1 MGSASREALAQ
12 ARTALRDGLATSVG
26 TELLEVS
33 GTIASNPALAS
44 ALGDHSAAAEA
55 KSAVISQLFGA
66 LSADALAVLGAAV
79 SGRWSSP
86 DEFAAGIEE
95 LGIRATGV
103 SQPALSDELLSVA
116 DLVARNH
123 ELQLTLGSKLVA
135 AAGKVSLLERLLTG
149 KVSAAAITVANQLVS
164 YPRGRRFE
172 SALREAARISADQI
186 GCDLATVTVAAPLSA
201 QQQARLASALERTAG
216 RTVKITTV
224 IDPSVIGGI
233 RVQITDDVIDGS
245 IRSRLDDLRT
255 QLAA

>member
-12 ARTALRDGLATSVG
+12 ARTALRDGLAATVG

-33 GTIASNPALAS
+33 GAIAQNPALAS

-55 KSAVISQLFGA
+55 KNAVISQLFGA
-66 LSADALAVLGAAV
+66 LSADALAVLRAAV

-86 DEFAAGIEE
+86 DEFAAGVEE
-95 LGIRATGV
+95 LGIRAVGI
-103 SQPALSDELLSVA
+103 SAAGLSDELLSVA
-116 DLVARNH
+116 DLVASNH
-123 ELQLTLGSKLVA
+123 ELQLTLGSKLVTA
-135 AAGKVSLLERLLTG
+135 DRKVALLERLLSG
-149 KVSAAAITVANQLVS
+149 KVSAAAIAVANQLVS
-164 YPRGRRFE
+164 YARGRRFE
-172 SALREAARISADQI
+172 SALREAARTAADEI

-201 QQQARLASALERTAG
+201 EQQARLARALERTAG

-233 RVQITDDVIDGS
+233 RVQIADDVIDGS